1 MNTRIAILTTALL
14 VAGCTSQVA
23 SPPPGGEQ
31 PSPGAATPT
40 PSAAPTEVVYYEVTK
55 NAEGDHGGAP
65 LLDLPAS
72 VVVDYDVHGSCR
84 FEIGVATPTTAAGLP
99 RLAIDVPGPVASGT
113 WQFAVTPGS
122 YVVTIG
128 EATGC
133 TYRVQ
138 VHSAG

>member
-14 VAGCTSQVA
+14 VAGCSSQVA
-23 SPPPGGEQ
+23 SPPPGGGQ

-55 NAEGDHGGAP
+55 NAEGPHGGPP

-72 VVVDYDVHGSCR
+72 VVVEYDVHGSCR
-84 FEIGVATPTTAAGLP
+84 FEIGVTTPTTVAGLP
-99 RLAIDVPGPVASGT
+99 KLAIDATGPETSGT
-113 WQFAVTPGS
+113 WRFAITPGS
-122 YVVTIG
+122 YSVTLG

-133 TYRVQ
+133 TYDVR
-138 VHSAG
+138 VHSVQ